1 MPINVRA
8 ALALSLPIGLIV
20 LSAGGAIV
28 GWQSDSTLPPATP
41 RLSSLRSE
49 TAASAKRTLAPNDS
63 SSPLTESTSIEK
75 PAKPHPASYSF
86 HTREPYEP
94 ATWPR
99 QYAIVNQPSAAQ
111 PAEGPVGPDGLGP
124 NDWQALPI
132 QYVAEETTRQVSA
145 AQPQASAPAAPTP
158 LPRAV
163 EPRTEPRPPAALD
176 LAALAPVSQQAQL
189 RVDEAFRY
197 ARRGALYAARAEL
210 IQALRMIA
218 QAVDTLERDNRRS
231 QALAAGFHAM
241 KEAEDFYVRSD
252 TLEHDLDVEGIVLAH
267 RTPVLKGKPLDGVSS
282 LAALQHYYA
291 FAQQQFAIA
300 AAGTPAGSRALYG
313 LGKVHMTLA
322 RDSSDDRSHQTPKAM
337 AFFQASMQADDRNY
351 LAANELGVLL
361 AQFGQLA
368 EARRVLV
375 HSVSM
380 QSHPEG
386 WQNLAVVHSRLGEHD
401 LAHKATYERELLIAQ
416 SAGKPRSDQPVTWV
430 GPREFNSVG
439 GPDAMAA
446 APAYRPAQPGNTTRR

>member
-49 TAASAKRTLAPNDS
+49 PAASAKRTLDPNDS
-63 SSPLTESTSIEK
+63 SSPLTESIGIEK
-75 PAKPHPASYSF
+75 PADQNPASYSF

-99 QYAIVNQPSAAQ
+99 QYALDDPQ
-111 PAEGPVGPDGLGP
+111 PAEGPVGPDVLAP

-132 QYVAEETTRQVSA
+132 QYVAEDATRQVSA
-145 AQPQASAPAAPTP
+145 AQPQATAPAQPAAPTP

-401 LAHKATYERELLIAQ
+401 LARKATYERELLIAQ